1 MSGLSV
7 SDPFDS
13 MQRHQPHDRDCGRAS
28 RDGGLMNA
36 LDVKHLQETTTYPA
50 VSLLLPIDGDSL
62 ARVRLRLRHLAANA
76 IDRLRKE
83 LDPVEAGALADRLSA
98 TVEGVELT
106 EGQKAV
112 AVYVGDRT
120 ALVALPVRVRERVVV
135 DDTFATRD
143 LVRALQRSP
152 RYRVAVLGPKRTRL
166 YEGTGLGLTEVDG
179 NAFALAPANA
189 GGRASVHIAT
199 RGRVSREVYR
209 DRGGRTGIDKFIRA
223 FDDALD
229 PYLRDDPLP
238 LVLVGTEPRLG
249 AVASRSRHRELIVGT
264 ARGAH
269 DFPDRDALSRLVW
282 PTIDT
287 MLRRQT
293 ADAVGELE
301 RSGGGPRYASGV
313 GEVWMLANQGRGD
326 LLLVEEGFEYAARVD
341 PVTGEAA
348 FADDRDAP
356 GVVDDLVDEVIEAVL
371 AKRGRCHIVP
381 DGHLAQHDRIAMKLR
396 Y

>member
-1 MSGLSV
+1 
-7 SDPFDS
+7 
-13 MQRHQPHDRDCGRAS
+13 
-28 RDGGLMNA
+28 MNA
-36 LDVKHLQETTTYPA
+36 LDVVRMQETTTYPA

-62 ARVRLRLRHLAANA
+62 AQVRLRLRHLAANA
-76 IDRLRKE
+76 ADRLRQE
-83 LDPVEAGALADRLSA
+83 VGPIEAGALADRLSA
-98 TVEGVELT
+98 AIERVELT
-106 EGQKAV
+106 EGQQAV
-112 AVYVGDRT
+112 AVYVSDRT

-152 RYRVAVLGPKRTRL
+152 RYRVAMLGPKRTRL
-166 YEGTGLGLTEVDG
+166 YEGTGLGLTEVDDKP
-179 NAFALAPANA
+179 FAIAATGA
-189 GGRASVHIAT
+189 GEPASVRVAT
-199 RGRVSREVYR
+199 RGRVSREVHR
-209 DRGGRTGIDKFIRA
+209 DRGGRTGIDRFIRA

-249 AVASRSRHRELIVGT
+249 AVSSRSRHRQLIAGT
-264 ARGAH
+264 VRGAH

-282 PTIDT
+282 PTVDT

-301 RSGGGPRYASGV
+301 RSGGGSRYASGV
-313 GEVWMLANQGRGD
+313 GDVWMLANQGRGD
-326 LLLVEEGFEYAARVD
+326 LLLVEEGFEYPARVD
-341 PVTGEAA
+341 PVTGQAV
-348 FADDRDAP
+348 FAEDRDAP
-356 GVVDDLVDEVIEAVL
+356 GVVDDLIDEVIESVL

-381 DGHLAQHDRIAMKLR
+381 DGHLAGHDRIAIKLR

>member
-1 MSGLSV
+1 MSGPPV

-13 MQRHQPHDRDCGRAS
+13 MQRHQLHVRDCGRVS
-28 RDGGLMNA
+28 KDGGLMNA
-36 LDVKHLQETTTYPA
+36 LDVLRLQEKVTYPA

-62 ARVRLRLRHLAANA
+62 DRVRLRLRHLAANA
-76 IDRLRKE
+76 IDRIRQE
-83 LDPVEAGALADRLSA
+83 LDPIETEALADRLSA
-98 TVEGVELT
+98 TVERVELT
-106 EGQKAV
+106 EGQQAV

-152 RYRVAVLGPKRTRL
+152 RYRVAMLGPKRTRL

-179 NAFALAPANA
+179 NAFTLAATSA
-189 GGRASVHIAT
+189 GGPASVRVAT
-199 RGRVSREVYR
+199 RGRVSREMHR

-238 LVLVGTEPRLG
+238 LVLVGAEPRLG
-249 AVASRSRHRELIVGT
+249 AVASRSRHRELIAGT
-264 ARGAH
+264 VRGAH

-326 LLLVEEGFEYAARVD
+326 LLLVEEGFEYPARVD
-341 PVTGEAA
+341 PATGEAV

-371 AKRGRCHIVP
+371 AKRGRCHVVP
-381 DGHLAQHDRIAMKLR
+381 DGHLAEQGRIAMKLR

>member
-1 MSGLSV
+1 
-7 SDPFDS
+7 
-13 MQRHQPHDRDCGRAS
+13 
-28 RDGGLMNA
+28 MNA
-36 LDVKHLQETTTYPA
+36 LDVKRLQETTSYPA

-62 ARVRLRLRHLAANA
+62 DRVRLRLRHLAANA
-76 IDRLRKE
+76 IDRLRDE
-83 LDPVEAGALADRLSA
+83 LDPIEAGALADRLQA

-120 ALVALPVRVRERVVV
+120 ALVALPVRVRERVVI

-143 LVRALQRSP
+143 LVRAVQRSP

-179 NAFALAPANA
+179 NAFALTPTSA
-189 GGRASVHIAT
+189 GGLASVRVAT
-199 RGRVSREVYR
+199 RGRVSREVR
-209 DRGGRTGIDKFIRA
+209 QDRGGRTGIDTFIRS

-249 AVASRSRHRELIVGT
+249 AVANRSRHRQLIVGT
-264 ARGAH
+264 TRGAH

-293 ADAVGELE
+293 ADAVDELE
-301 RSGGGPRYASGV
+301 RSGGSIRYASGV
-313 GEVWMLANQGRGD
+313 SEVWMLANQGRGD

-341 PVTGEAA
+341 PVTGEAV

-356 GVVDDLVDEVIEAVL
+356 GVVDDLVDEVIEVVL

-381 DGHLAQHDRIAMKLR
+381 DGHLAEHDRIAMKLR